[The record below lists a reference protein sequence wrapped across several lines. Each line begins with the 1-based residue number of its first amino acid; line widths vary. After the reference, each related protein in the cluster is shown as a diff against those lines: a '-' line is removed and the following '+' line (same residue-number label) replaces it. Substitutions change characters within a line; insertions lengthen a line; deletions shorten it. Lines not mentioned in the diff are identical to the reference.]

1 MEKQDKE
8 DKVDRVENHI
18 LKRFQ
23 LQKKIGQGAYGVV
36 FKAIDRKTKET
47 VALKKLFGAFRD
59 ATDSQRTFREVMLL
73 QELNGHNNI
82 IRLLNVIKAQNN
94 LDLYLIFDYM
104 EADVFNVIRAGI
116 LQDIHKQYIIY
127 QTLKAL
133 KFIHSADIIH
143 RDLKPSNIFINSDS
157 RVKLGDFGLAR
168 TLSSGP
174 NSYGMIVTEYV
185 ATRWYRAPEMLLKS
199 VNYGK
204 PIDMWSVGC
213 ILYELIVGRPLFPG
227 KSTRDMI
234 TLVFEVTGL
243 PDEEEYEAVRQEC
256 EIPILYNELKSQLGK
271 IRKQKNLSS
280 LIGNY
285 CKDPN
290 AIDLMTKLLQFNP
303 KNRLTAEEALEHPF
317 VAKFHDPKEEII
329 CDRKIRIPLDD
340 TKKFTLN
347 IYRQKL
353 YDIVM
358 QRKMEIRKHIME
370 SIKKKQ
376 QG

>member
-1 MEKQDKE
+1 MEKQEKE

-23 LQKKIGQGAYGVV
+23 LQKKVGQGAYGVV

-174 NSYGMIVTEYV
+174 SNYGMIVTEYV

-204 PIDMWSVGC
+204 PIDLWSVGC

-227 KSTRDMI
+227 KSTKDMI
-234 TLVFEVTGL
+234 TLVFEITGI
-243 PDEEEYEAVRQEC
+243 PDEDEYEAVRQEC
-256 EIPILYNELKSQLGK
+256 EIPIMYNELKSQLK
-271 IRKQKNLSS
+271 IRKQKNLSTI
-280 LIGNY
+280 IGNY

-317 VAKFHDPKEEII
+317 VAKFHDPKEEIV
-329 CDRKIRIPLDD
+329 CDRKIKIPLDD
-340 TKKFTLN
+340 TKKYTLN

-353 YDIVM
+353 YEVVM
-358 QRKMEIRKHIME
+358 QRKMEIRKQIME

-376 QG
+376 G

>member
-174 NSYGMIVTEYV
+174 SSYGMIVTEYV

-213 ILYELIVGRPLFPG
+213 ILYELLVGRPLFPG

-271 IRKQKNLSS
+271 IRKQKNLKS

-290 AIDLMTKLLQFNP
+290 AIDLKTKLLQFNP

-317 VAKFHDPKEEII
+317 VAKFHDPKEEIV

>member
-1 MEKQDKE
+1 MEKQEKE

-174 NSYGMIVTEYV
+174 NSYGLIVTEYV

-213 ILYELIVGRPLFPG
+213 ILYELLVGRPLFPG

-234 TLVFEVTGL
+234 VLVFEVTGL

-256 EIPILYNELKSQLGK
+256 EIPILYNELKSQIGK